1 MLKENTTS
9 TSSKVTVK
17 LRVHLSEGS
26 LHLLAADAASI
37 AATAADAAAAATA
50 ADASIYTC
58 ALHFCLSPL
67 HIRQYTSLIQFWL
80 ASVNLKDNTDN
91 LFEQKRAKTH
101 QISTAGLSQ
110 HGGEIQ
116 WIVE

>member
-1 MLKENTTS
+1 M
-9 TSSKVTVK
+9 
-17 LRVHLSEGS
+17 HLSEGS

-37 AATAADAAAAATA
+37 AAAASDAAAATA
-50 ADASIYTC
+50 ADAKIYTC

-91 LFEQKRAKTH
+91 LFERKRAKTH

-116 WIVE
+116 WIAK